1 MEILSP
7 LVMGSPMSSSSKP
20 FNNISPIPTP
30 SSSKIFKV
38 PSPPTAT
45 PPRPI
50 SSPPKSNGKHKA
62 IDSSMY
68 DIEEIE
74 EMKKKAQAFAQKSL
88 LVKESFDRWVQRT
101 TDRAAYVEA
110 SRHGDEYRQK
120 LQQQNSRR
128 LVLQA
133 PINGVNGD
141 KKRRISSNGPVRL
154 SPQKKRAR
162 MRLSAEYQP
171 LRTDEE
177 LARRLKEVHI
187 NLSPISRVSWS

>member
-1 MEILSP
+1 
-7 LVMGSPMSSSSKP
+7 
-20 FNNISPIPTP
+20 
-30 SSSKIFKV
+30 
-38 PSPPTAT
+38 
-45 PPRPI
+45 
-50 SSPPKSNGKHKA
+50 
-62 IDSSMY
+62 MY

-128 LVLQA
+128 QVLQA

-187 NLSPISRVSWS
+187 NLSPISACIMVLMDFHVLFLSVFLHRTAKITNLDGHRDHSLMSSASMSEPSIH